1 MGYACGITREAR
13 VAIHGHV
20 VAARAALRSVDR
32 AGALAS
38 LAAMWALMPAPTYDN
53 WDAVDDAAWVENVL
67 TEGWDSNTEAEEE
80 AEAREAGFDVGT
92 DAGLLPYLATRLE
105 ELEDDAA
112 NYDAAEAYCAIFD
125 D

>member
-20 VAARAALRSVDR
+20 VAARAALRAMDR
-32 AGALAS
+32 VEAEAQLD
-38 LAAMWALMPAPTYDN
+38 AMWALMPDGTYDN
-53 WDAVDDAAWVENVL
+53 WDAVDDAAHVMCLLDGSDEP
-67 TEGWDSNTEAEEE
+67 DPEE
-80 AEAREAGFDVGT
+80 AAEAKEAGYDLSTPQGCG
-92 DAGLLPYLATRLE
+92 AWLASLLE
-105 ELEDDAA
+105 ELEGDAA